1 MNVDMKTSVQHTP
14 LICNMDV
21 FTPGERENH
30 IRTTTQLFQSVQA
43 IHEAENGLEFVFPN
57 SGKQEVLIQ
66 LAEFIFNERRCCP
79 FLEFTLK
86 IAPDDAPIS
95 LLLTGPEG
103 TQEFL
108 HAEFAE
114 YRSRGSEAFV

>member
-1 MNVDMKTSVQHTP
+1 MNIDMKTSVQQTT

-57 SGKQEVLIQ
+57 FDKQEILIQ
-66 LAEFIFNERRCCP
+66 LAEFIFNERCCCP
-79 FLEFTLK
+79 FLEFTLR
-86 IAPDDAPIS
+86 IAPDMPIS

-108 HAEFAE
+108 RAEFTE
-114 YRSRGSEAFV
+114 YRSSGNEAVE